1 MMGKV
6 NRTSVLVGALA
17 LMMLSV
23 AAVTVTSR
31 VTNAGSPTP
40 TTTQQVTTDCTA
52 NQADDAT
59 ETKDAADTDLIDQQC
74 GPQDAA
80 DGSDAADAS
89 EPKDA
94 ADTDTVEQQDGA
106 QDAPDAPATP

>member
-1 MMGKV
+1 M
-6 NRTSVLVGALA
+6 NRASVLVGALA
-17 LMMLSV
+17 VLMLSV

-31 VTNAGSPTP
+31 VSNAGGANQS
-40 TTTQQVTTDCTA
+40 VTANCAA

-59 ETKDAADTDLIDQQC
+59 ETKDATDTDQVDEQC

-80 DGSDAADAS
+80 DSTDATDAN

-94 ADTDTVEQQDGA
+94 ADADNVEQQDGA